1 MCSRLKYQHVIYW
14 YNNTGLFSIPA
25 ELWELNKL
33 DSIHSTSANARFI
46 ASSTMFILPTFIKP
60 FLSNPLLNLNKN
72 KMILKFLF
80 PICLPCVACPD
91 LLCTWSLG
99 SIFSWACS
107 INPVKWEKLHRSKR
121 VTWKGIHSS
130 LMYPT
135 KKFFAKCFFLFRFFS
150 YIPQANDS
158 MPNFLLLLLRTSVCS
173 HTN

>member
-72 KMILKFLF
+72 KMIFKFVSF
-80 PICLPCVACPD
+80 SHLPS
-91 LLCTWSLG
+91 LC
-99 SIFSWACS
+99 
-107 INPVKWEKLHRSKR
+107 
-121 VTWKGIHSS
+121 
-130 LMYPT
+130 
-135 KKFFAKCFFLFRFFS
+135 
-150 YIPQANDS
+150 S
-158 MPNFLLLLLRTSVCS
+158 MP
-173 HTN
+173 